1 MISPEKPF
9 LEGPISTSFRRIFWQ
24 VAGFSCLASWWS
36 RCLCAASVARS
47 APSSEFGRRTRKG
60 TRKSTRKPTAGEQMR
75 HKCVTN
81 ASQMRHKRARLKMGG
96 IPRSKIQNWSKSIN
110 RHSITQISINI
121 NMQSIAEPFFLW
133 SKERKEMALLNG
145 SFEWLL
151 VSVSVRIVGLQLQLS
166 SHHSLPRC
174 ETKNTTC
181 YRHVREIWRFSTFS
195 TYIQLVLLQFCYT
208 LFLNIFR

>member
-81 ASQMRHKRARLKMGG
+81 ASQKGKIEDGWNSQ
-96 IPRSKIQNWSKSIN
+96 IKIQNWSKSIN

-121 NMQSIAEPFFLW
+121 NMQSIAEPFFW

-181 YRHVREIWRFSTFS
+181 YRHVREIWIFSTFS